1 MSAVSQAGGGADKQ
15 AAAAGSM
22 SELFFSL
29 FTLRYARA
37 ALSIYLQLSSQL
49 SDAGNCI
56 WDGHGDASG
65 PLRQAHRPILNAD
78 GSLSEFPFVL
88 TWFPIPEWDDSESD
102 EEGPSPAGAESE
114 EPESEPES
122 EDDREIPDDE
132 YW

>member
-1 MSAVSQAGGGADKQ
+1 MRARSRPFGLGAREGGAGEPSP
-15 AAAAGSM
+15 A
-22 SELFFSL
+22 E
-29 FTLRYARA
+29 
-37 ALSIYLQLSSQL
+37 
-49 SDAGNCI
+49 
-56 WDGHGDASG
+56 ASG
-65 PLRQAHRPILNAD
+65 AVLAQCVSRARVRRSLRPVRESPATPFLTEGALVHHDVVNAYRPIFNAD

-102 EEGPSPAGAESE
+102 EEGPSPADAESE

>member
-1 MSAVSQAGGGADKQ
+1 MRVPC
-15 AAAAGSM
+15 
-22 SELFFSL
+22 
-29 FTLRYARA
+29 ARA
-37 ALSIYLQLSSQL
+37 QVRARIAGCTLSPR
-49 SDAGNCI
+49 AH
-56 WDGHGDASG
+56 GHGDASG

-102 EEGPSPAGAESE
+102 EEGPSPADAESE

-132 YW
+132 CW

>member
-1 MSAVSQAGGGADKQ
+1 MQVPTAPSVLEAFPRLEESLFPGFLVLPLDVAPSAVEAV
-15 AAAAGSM
+15 
-22 SELFFSL
+22 L
-29 FTLRYARA
+29 
-37 ALSIYLQLSSQL
+37 AL
-49 SDAGNCI
+49 

-65 PLRQAHRPILNAD
+65 PLHQAHRPILNAD

-102 EEGPSPAGAESE
+102 EEGPSPADAESE